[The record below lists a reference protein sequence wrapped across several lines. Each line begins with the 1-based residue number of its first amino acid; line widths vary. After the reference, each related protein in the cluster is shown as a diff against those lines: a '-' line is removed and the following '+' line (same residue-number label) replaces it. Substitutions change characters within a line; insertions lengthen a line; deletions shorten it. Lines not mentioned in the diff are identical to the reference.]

1 MCIDCLEVFADDEE
15 GTEDPTEPWVSID
28 TDAVVKISGGLFQNL
43 CAIAAAAEGA
53 MEWKSDEIVVHSGMS
68 APVPLRFYVEKA
80 DKVS

>member
-1 MCIDCLEVFADDEE
+1 
-15 GTEDPTEPWVSID
+15 
-28 TDAVVKISGGLFQNL
+28 
-43 CAIAAAAEGA
+43 